1 MGQCRHCTN
10 KGLEEGDGLGMQH
23 VWESSKLH
31 KGFWWGDMRKRD
43 HLEDPRVDGVLR
55 SGMGRHGPDYCDSG

>member
-1 MGQCRHCTN
+1 
-10 KGLEEGDGLGMQH
+10 MQH